1 MSPTPIRPS
10 LVPYLSYKC
19 LRIIFQTQMFA
30 EKLHSWCSRTRNRSR
45 WWRRCRQQSRT
56 GIIIVNDNDVDNI
69 VTKIRTHLAR
79 QLQGRGTT
87 PPAMIPEEAQRGA
100 EVGGWAEESEATRAN
115 ISQGVTI
122 VTMLSSGCSVECF
135 QEYSNAIKNEKCATR
150 LFAKIQS

>member
-1 MSPTPIRPS
+1 M
-10 LVPYLSYKC
+10 
-19 LRIIFQTQMFA
+19 
-30 EKLHSWCSRTRNRSR
+30 SR

-56 GIIIVNDNDVDNI
+56 DIIIDNDQDQDHDNI

-87 PPAMIPEEAQRGA
+87 PPAMMPVEAPGPAQPQRGA
-100 EVGGWAEESEATRAN
+100 EVGGWAEESAVTRAN

-135 QEYSNAIKNEKCATR
+135 QEYSNAIENEKCATR
-150 LFAKIQS
+150 LFA